1 MLRFKLKYIFSGH
14 NILILGMLCLF
25 GVSHA
30 QVVNGVITES
40 DTTIIA
46 ADTIS
51 RIGDLP
57 NRKTT
62 KVFLEHTDILEFN
75 KLLRNEAK
83 FLKGNVV
90 FRHNDSYMYCD
101 SAYFFEQTNSLEA
114 FSNVRM
120 EQGDT
125 LFIYGD
131 YLFYDGN
138 TEIAKLR
145 NNVRM
150 INKDVTLYTDSLNY
164 DRYINIGYYFDHGR
178 IVDPENTLRSIYG
191 QYSPDTKIAEF
202 KDSVVLENPQFTLY
216 SDTLKYNTDSKI
228 ATILGPSEI
237 VSDSATI
244 ISSLGWY
251 NTITNESMLLDQSVV
266 VSGTKL
272 LSGDSIFYNR
282 ELGFGE
288 VFGNMSIKDTAQ
300 QVMLTGN
307 YGYYNEK
314 TQFAFATDS
323 ALLYEYSQQDTLF
336 LHADTMTMVT
346 IDEKFKEI
354 KAYHGVRFFRP
365 DLQGVCDSMQFNSKD
380 SVLYMFQ
387 DPILWNETYQLSGDT
402 IEVFLN
408 DSTIDWAHVIAS
420 AFAIQEIDSVSYNQL
435 GGSDL
440 KAFFQNQTVERLEV
454 SGNAESVFYPI
465 DDKNG
470 SFIGMNKTKSGYLT
484 MWMRD
489 SKLDKLKIWPSPQGT
504 LTPIPDLTREA
515 RFLKNFQWF
524 DYIRPIN
531 KEDLFRVV
539 KRKVE
544 EAPKRKRKS
553 LN

>member
-75 KLLRNEAK
+75 KQLRNEAK

-539 KRKVE
+539 KRKVD

>member
-1 MLRFKLKYIFSGH
+1 MLRFRLKYIFSGH

-288 VFGNMSIKDTAQ
+288 IFGNMSIKDTAQ

>member
-75 KLLRNEAK
+75 KQLRNEAK

-484 MWMRD
+484 MWMRY

>member
-1 MLRFKLKYIFSGH
+1 MLRFRLKYIFSGH

>member
-1 MLRFKLKYIFSGH
+1 MLRFRFKYIFSGH
-14 NILILGMLCLF
+14 NILLFGMLCLF
-25 GVSHA
+25 GISHA
-30 QVVNGVITES
+30 QITDVVISGS
-40 DTTIIA
+40 DTTA
-46 ADTIS
+46 VSADTIRS
-51 RIGDLP
+51 VDDLSE
-57 NRKTT
+57 RKTT
-62 KVFLEHTDILEFN
+62 KVFLEHADILEFN
-75 KLLRNEAK
+75 KQLRNEAK

-90 FRHNDSYMYCD
+90 FRHNESYMYCD

-131 YLFYDGN
+131 YLFYDGD
-138 TEIAKLR
+138 TEVAKLR

-178 IVDPENTLRSIYG
+178 IVDPENILRSIYG

>member
-1 MLRFKLKYIFSGH
+1 MLRFRLKYIFSGH

-237 VSDSATI
+237 VSDSAII

>member
-30 QVVNGVITES
+30 QVKNGVITES
-40 DTTIIA
+40 DTTIMA

-51 RIGDLP
+51 SIGDLP

-75 KLLRNEAK
+75 KQLRNEAK

-323 ALLYEYSQQDTLF
+323 ALLYEYSQPDTLF

-354 KAYHGVRFFRP
+354 KAYHGVRFYRP

-440 KAFFQNQTVERLEV
+440 KAFFNNQTVERLEV

-489 SKLDKLKIWPSPQGT
+489 SKLDKLKIWPTPQGT

>member
-75 KLLRNEAK
+75 KQLRNEAK

-402 IEVFLN
+402 IEVFFN

>member
-1 MLRFKLKYIFSGH
+1 MLRFRFKYIFSGH
-14 NILILGMLCLF
+14 NILLFGMLCLF
-25 GVSHA
+25 GISHA
-30 QVVNGVITES
+30 QITDVVISGS
-40 DTTIIA
+40 DTTA
-46 ADTIS
+46 VSADTIRS
-51 RIGDLP
+51 VDDLSE
-57 NRKTT
+57 RKTT
-62 KVFLEHTDILEFN
+62 KVFLEHADILEFN
-75 KLLRNEAK
+75 KQLRNEAK

-90 FRHNDSYMYCD
+90 FRHNESYMYCD

-131 YLFYDGN
+131 YLFYDGD
-138 TEIAKLR
+138 TEVAKLR

-178 IVDPENTLRSIYG
+178 IVDPENILRSIYG

-454 SGNAESVFYPI
+454 SGNAESVYYPI

>member
-1 MLRFKLKYIFSGH
+1 MLRFRLKYIFSGH

-30 QVVNGVITES
+30 QVVNGVIPES

>member
-30 QVVNGVITES
+30 QVINGVTTES

-51 RIGDLP
+51 SIGDLP

-75 KLLRNEAK
+75 KQLRNEAK

-202 KDSVVLENPQFTLY
+202 KDSVVLENLQFTLY

>member
-1 MLRFKLKYIFSGH
+1 MLRFRLKYIFSGH

-365 DLQGVCDSMQFNSKD
+365 DLQGVCDSMQLNSKD

>member
-14 NILILGMLCLF
+14 NILILGVLCLF

-30 QVVNGVITES
+30 QVKSGVVTES
-40 DTTIIA
+40 DTTIMV

-51 RIGDLP
+51 SIGDLS

-75 KLLRNEAK
+75 KQLRNEAK

-138 TEIAKLR
+138 KEIAKLR

-164 DRYINIGYYFDHGR
+164 DRYINIGYYFDRGR
-178 IVDPENTLRSIYG
+178 IVDLENTLRSIYG

-202 KDSVVLENPQFTLY
+202 KDSVVLENSQFTLY

-288 VFGNMSIKDTAQ
+288 VFGNMSIKDTTQ

-440 KAFFQNQTVERLEV
+440 KAFFQNQTVNRLEV

-489 SKLDKLKIWPSPQGT
+489 NKLDKLKIWPSPQGT

-515 RFLKNFQWF
+515 RFLKNFKWF
-524 DYIRPIN
+524 DYLRPIN

>member
-75 KLLRNEAK
+75 KQLRNEAK